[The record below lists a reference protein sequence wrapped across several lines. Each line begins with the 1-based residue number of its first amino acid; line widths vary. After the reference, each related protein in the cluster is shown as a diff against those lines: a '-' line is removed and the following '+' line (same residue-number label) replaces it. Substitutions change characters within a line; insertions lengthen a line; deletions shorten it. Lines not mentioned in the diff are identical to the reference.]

1 MFVPSLS
8 WQHDAFHLQM
18 AQTMPFFLRLRIAA
32 EVSSGDPS
40 QSDIQLAT
48 PYGGVEE
55 FANWAPTQ
63 VAGQN
68 TSRFHEPFLY
78 VRLVTMIN
86 LPRQARA
93 GNGAKHESMYAFSYR
108 RWQSAGSG

>member
-1 MFVPSLS
+1 MMHFIYKWLK
-8 WQHDAFHLQM
+8 QCR
-18 AQTMPFFLRLRIAA
+18 FFLRLRIAA

-86 LPRQARA
+86 LPSQARDKPRKRCETREHVCVFLQTLA
-93 GNGAKHESMYAFSYR
+93 ECGKRVIQKRSF
-108 RWQSAGSG
+108 